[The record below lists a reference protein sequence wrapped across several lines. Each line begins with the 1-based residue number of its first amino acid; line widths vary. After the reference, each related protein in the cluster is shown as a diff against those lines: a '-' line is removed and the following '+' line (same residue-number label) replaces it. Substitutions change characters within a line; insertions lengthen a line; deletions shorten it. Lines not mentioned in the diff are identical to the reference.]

1 MGEKTHF
8 KKDFF
13 SSSSIIITGAVIIK
27 ENGEI
32 LMDASDFI
40 LAKTQNRHRKN
51 LFSTVCGVSLL

>member
-32 LMDASDFI
+32 LMDAG
-40 LAKTQNRHRKN
+40 LY
-51 LFSTVCGVSLL
+51 FSKHPK